1 MITLRAHSIPTLL
14 RPVQIFYPGWDT
26 FQVLNVIVVSVTGW
40 KERKICGFWDWG
52 RFMGTPLW
60 IIGTKSKVTQDVTTS
75 KIQYDKQSDI
85 SLTAYYLICMY
96 TITMYYSVI
105 VATFRRRGR
114 CSDLAK
120 LLPASLTR
128 VTTTCFGYSLFQ
140 RVHYSKGSQQFKFG
154 TKPAVSNIDVISL
167 VNCSLEKGSSETLWK
182 K

>member
-1 MITLRAHSIPTLL
+1 MTQDVTTSKIQYDKQSDIPHWTHS
-14 RPVQIFYPGWDT
+14 T
-26 FQVLNVIVVSVTGW
+26 FQVLNVFVVSVTGW

-60 IIGTKSKVTQDVTTS
+60 IIGMKSKVTQDVTTS
-75 KIQYDKQSDI
+75 KIQYDKQSDT

-128 VTTTCFGYSLFQ
+128 VTTTCFGYSLIQREPFSLRFPTIQILYKTSCFQ
-140 RVHYSKGSQQFKFG
+140 YWCH
-154 TKPAVSNIDVISL
+154 
-167 VNCSLEKGSSETLWK
+167 
-182 K
+182 